1 MSPRATYMSGTVT
14 MQRVSVW
21 VRRIATTIL
30 IPIFTAVAARF
41 IWEQPP
47 ETAGA
52 VLKFF
57 LSLTEQ
63 TWLRVTALV
72 LGGFVAGLWLDWL
85 LRRLDRTRSTAR
97 KDLGIEM
104 QDLAGKLA
112 NGLTAPYYAELLSIF
127 LKVGKLGV
135 WTPIHYIQNE
145 ERRATLCGYL
155 QLIGKLLND
164 GLFDDAKLAASM
176 LKNSFE
182 KVS

>member
-1 MSPRATYMSGTVT
+1 MSGTVT

-63 TWLRVTALV
+63 TWLRV
-72 LGGFVAGLWLDWL
+72 GFVAGLWLDWL
-85 LRRLDRTRSTAR
+85 LRRLDRSRNAAR

-145 ERRATLCGYL
+145 ERRASLCGYL

-164 GLFDDAKLAASM
+164 GLFDEAKLAASM